1 MGALSAT
8 DCFRMDLLDV
18 LVCELNNNM
27 ADDCLHIDLCGS

>member
-1 MGALSAT
+1 
-8 DCFRMDLLDV
+8 MDLLDV